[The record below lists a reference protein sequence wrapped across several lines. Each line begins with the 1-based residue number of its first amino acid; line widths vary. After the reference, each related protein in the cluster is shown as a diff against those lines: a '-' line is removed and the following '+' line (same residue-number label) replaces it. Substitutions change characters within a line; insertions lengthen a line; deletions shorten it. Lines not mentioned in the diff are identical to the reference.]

1 VLRIGLT
8 GGIASGKTTVAR
20 LFADRGVPIID
31 ADAIAHRLSEPGQDG
46 YRAIVDQFGEAILD
60 GQGKIDRARLRD
72 EVFRDAGARQ
82 RLEAALHPLI
92 RAEMDRQEQ
101 GVRAPYCVLVIPL
114 LVETGMQRQFDR
126 VLVVEAERNLR
137 LRWLCERDGIDA
149 AAAGRIMTAQADD
162 ASRRAVA
169 DDLLD
174 NDGDPARLEAEVD
187 ALHKRYLQLAG

>member
-31 ADAIAHRLSEPGQDG
+31 ADAIAHRISEPGQDG

-72 EVFRDAGARQ
+72 EVFRNAGTRQ

-101 GVRAPYCVLVIPL
+101 GMKAPYCVLVIPL

-137 LRWLCERDGIDA
+137 QRWLCERDGIDA
-149 AAAGRIMTAQADD
+149 AAAGRIMAAQADD

-169 DDLLD
+169 DDLLV
-174 NDGDPARLEAEVD
+174 NDGDPGRLEAEVD